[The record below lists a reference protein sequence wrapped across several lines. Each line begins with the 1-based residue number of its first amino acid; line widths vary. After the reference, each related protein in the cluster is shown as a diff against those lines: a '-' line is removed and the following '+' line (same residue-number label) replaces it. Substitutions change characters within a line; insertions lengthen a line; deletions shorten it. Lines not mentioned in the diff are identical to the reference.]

1 MENPRP
7 RGLENPKKR
16 SASTF
21 LTALAF
27 LTRPGPSARNL
38 PIWTWATFPTALTC
52 DRCNVQF
59 IGLKRRIVY
68 DPSCRFHLGR
78 YRVGR
83 SSMTGT
89 GGASSSS
96 SSFSSGSAGVGAGG
110 YGGTGGYGGSAGFGA
125 GNFMFPTQFPF
136 FQFPNA
142 GGAPYHDFNALY
154 QQFLSSLYAAQAHA
168 AQNPSYAPIF
178 QQQITSLIAQQQA
191 AMAQIPFAFPGG
203 SSNLGQAGGVG
214 SYPGASQSSSTSF
227 STGGTGGTGAYPTG
241 AGQGVG
247 TTYNEG
253 SPNSGTTY
261 TSASVN
267 YGPQGGYGQAS
278 AFPGGADGLGRK
290 NFPHRVAEPLESSAA
305 VQAEQVTSTA
315 RELPL
320 RHPPLEPTTTAKLR
334 SEQ

>member
-1 MENPRP
+1 MSSIFYLLLCVVCAVTE
-7 RGLENPKKR
+7 G
-16 SASTF
+16 
-21 LTALAF
+21 
-27 LTRPGPSARNL
+27 
-38 PIWTWATFPTALTC
+38 
-52 DRCNVQF
+52 
-59 IGLKRRIVY
+59 
-68 DPSCRFHLGR
+68 

-89 GGASSSS
+89 GGASSSSSSSS

-110 YGGTGGYGGSAGFGA
+110 YGGNGGYGGSAGFGA

-214 SYPGASQSSSTSF
+214 SYPGASQSSSSTSF

-278 AFPGGADGLGRK
+278 AFPGGADGLGVRISEELPPPSGGT
-290 NFPHRVAEPLESSAA
+290 FGVFSSSSSGTSDINGKRTSFK
-305 VQAEQVTSTA
+305 TSTFGTNDNGKITF
-315 RELPL
+315 RTVNE
-320 RHPPLEPTTTAKLR
+320 
-334 SEQ
+334 